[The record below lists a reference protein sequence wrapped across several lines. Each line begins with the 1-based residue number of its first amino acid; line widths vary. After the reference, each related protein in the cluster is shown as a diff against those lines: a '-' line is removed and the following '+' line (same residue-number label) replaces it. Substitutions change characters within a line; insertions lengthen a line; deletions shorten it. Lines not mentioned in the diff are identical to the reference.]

1 MAGKQYER
9 FGQPPSSRPLLVS
22 HHSNSVPS
30 TPVQLARDFEYRSR
44 SPSPHDGLGSHS
56 PRSVSSEANGK
67 LPSLRKPHGGCRFET
82 SAAFGR
88 RRIPY
93 DIGEEMLEKEEEE
106 PKAALEP
113 AEESKLSGDMRE
125 LYDQLLPS
133 PESDGRR
140 KVFVKKL
147 ERILREE
154 WPGTDFQVHV
164 FGSSGNLLCTSDSD
178 VDICIQ
184 TPMKKLETVHMLAE
198 ALAKHGME
206 KVVCVPSAKVPIVK
220 IWDPELRLACDMN
233 VNNTLALENTRM
245 IKTYVQIDD
254 RVRPLAMI
262 IKYWTSRRILND
274 AAFGGTLSSYTW
286 ICMILNFLQT
296 REPPILPALHQIPD
310 HRSVNGT
317 GQRSDFA
324 DDLDAL
330 HGFGSANTETLGQ
343 LLFHFFRRYGHEIDY
358 GASVV
363 SVRHGK
369 LLTRQEKGWDIN
381 SLTKEARNR
390 ICVEEPFNTSRNL
403 GNSAD
408 PTASRGI
415 HLEIRRAFSLLAD
428 GVLGPEYFARGD
440 IHNQLYQ
447 QYQLLERQ
455 KAQLLAHTQ
464 AHAQATSQG
473 LPWHSNT
480 TNGSPQ
486 KTPYLNGHAG
496 LHALDNPPATAPLVP
511 GFLYHYPAVFEQ
523 AQSTSE
529 SSSREGVRTNPSSPA
544 IAASVPLRR
553 VPHRSSMATES
564 PSASIRSQSQPAR
577 TIVGHLVAEGYPSV
591 PVYDSTVMAGY
602 PTAGSYQEA
611 HTAQSNVDIAQ
622 NAASNYPVVSPVGD
636 YGMPREYVGYLID
649 NSSRARPPFHQFA
662 VPQIPPYREHAA
674 RRHRLS
680 PDRGQSLMGESP
692 RRISRSPSP
701 LGHSRYY
708 STDNSSVPLP
718 PPALPRS
725 VRADSAQPRQPQ
737 GLAIANGSSPWVSA
751 QPRDIG
757 SISESFDVLALG
769 DNASQPSMQ
778 EDSHSH
784 NPIGLEQQPPSNGDS
799 MYRQIPTQGVRNE
812 AIGYSPVKATQP
824 DIFSSI
830 GHRDRFPALT
840 EALLL
845 DAPSRAEHDDSRYQE
860 NLSPKSRHQS
870 GWPANLSREISAK
883 PLDLSKNSV
892 AASNDGP
899 STDIPLLSPVIETQT
914 PPPTANRKF
923 EESTE
928 RTMNGPNLSSSMPNG
943 IETNPLP
950 KLPLKREDVALNPNQ
965 PKKDWPLP
973 DNKSSKDNASAASH
987 INGWEKPK
995 TSRKGGRKR
1004 ASSGANRTAAEI
1016 KPRGQTMPTNEAE
1029 RKGG

>member
-274 AAFGGTLSSYTW
+274 A
-286 ICMILNFLQT
+286 
-296 REPPILPALHQIPD
+296 
-310 HRSVNGT
+310 
-317 GQRSDFA
+317 
-324 DDLDAL
+324 
-330 HGFGSANTETLGQ
+330 
-343 LLFHFFRRYGHEIDY
+343 
-358 GASVV
+358 
-363 SVRHGK
+363 
-369 LLTRQEKGWDIN
+369 
-381 SLTKEARNR
+381 
-390 ICVEEPFNTSRNL
+390 
-403 GNSAD
+403 
-408 PTASRGI
+408 
-415 HLEIRRAFSLLAD
+415 
-428 GVLGPEYFARGD
+428 VLGPEYFARGD

-636 YGMPREYVGYLID
+636 YVLDGRVSKENFKISVTTRTLSILLDGQFLCTVAATGVATKR
-649 NSSRARPPFHQFA
+649 SSRLRPA
-662 VPQIPPYREHAA
+662 ETTT
-674 RRHRLS
+674 
-680 PDRGQSLMGESP
+680 G
-692 RRISRSPSP
+692 
-701 LGHSRYY
+701 
-708 STDNSSVPLP
+708 
-718 PPALPRS
+718 
-725 VRADSAQPRQPQ
+725 
-737 GLAIANGSSPWVSA
+737 
-751 QPRDIG
+751 
-757 SISESFDVLALG
+757 ESFDVLAL
-769 DNASQPSMQ
+769 
-778 EDSHSH
+778 
-784 NPIGLEQQPPSNGDS
+784 GLEQQPPSNGDS

-928 RTMNGPNLSSSMPNG
+928 RTMNRPNLSSSMPNG

-950 KLPLKREDVALNPNQ
+950 KLPLKREDVALDPNQ